1 MTIKDFYKDIEGYTE
16 IQKEI
21 EVLRKHSRDYSSE
34 VDAVAQII
42 SLLHPNK
49 IELIVSKISNENE
62 NAKTFRLSPTNNYL
76 PPFQAGQYINLFVNT
91 GGILT
96 SRPYSITSPPN
107 QTGYYDITVKR
118 VEDGFVSSFL
128 MDNVK
133 TGNTFESTSPSGNFY
148 YNPLVHGTDLV
159 FLAGGS
165 GITPLMSMI
174 REAVDKRFERN
185 IHLVYG
191 NQIPEDIIFSD
202 KQEKIGTQC
211 DNIKISHVISDP
223 PDGYEGLT
231 GFISAD
237 LMANL
242 IDDIQGKTFFLC
254 GPEAMYSYCMEELH
268 TLGVKKKKIRKEVYG
283 PPKDVTSQPGWPND
297 ISANDQ
303 FTVKIMD
310 GKKISAAA
318 DEPLMN
324 SLERAGIVIPAS
336 CRSGECSLCRTK
348 LISGRIFH
356 PQGVRLR
363 KSDRQFGFIHPCM
376 AYPIEDLE
384 ILI

>member
-16 IQKEI
+16 IQKEV

-34 VDAVAQII
+34 VDTVTQII
-42 SLLHPNK
+42 NLLHPKK

-62 NAKTFRLSPTNNYL
+62 NAKTIRLSPTNNYL

-96 SRPYSITSPPN
+96 SRPYSIASPPN

-128 MDNVK
+128 MDDVK
-133 TGNTFESTSPSGNFY
+133 TGDTFESTSPSGNFY

-174 REAVDKRFERN
+174 REAVDRRFERS

-191 NQIPEDIIFSD
+191 NRIPEDIIFSD
-202 KQEKIGTQC
+202 ELEKIGGQC

-223 PDGYEGLT
+223 PDEYEGLT

-237 LMANL
+237 LMVNL
-242 IDDIQGKTFFLC
+242 VDDIQGKTFFIC
-254 GPEAMYSYCMEELH
+254 GPEAMYSYCMEELY
-268 TLGVKKKKIRKEVYG
+268 TLGVKRKKIRKEVYG
-283 PPKDVTSQPGWPND
+283 PPKDATSQPGWPSD
-297 ISANDQ
+297 ISAHDQ
-303 FTVKIMD
+303 FTVKVMD
-310 GKKISAAA
+310 GRKISAAA
-318 DEPLMN
+318 GEPLMN

-356 PQGVRLR
+356 PQGVSLR
-363 KSDRQFGFIHPCM
+363 KSDRRFGFIHPCM

>member
-133 TGNTFESTSPSGNFY
+133 AGDTFESTSPSGNFY
-148 YNPLVHGTDLV
+148 YNPLLYGTDLV

-202 KQEKIGTQC
+202 ELEKIGTQC

-356 PQGVRLR
+356 PQGVSLR
-363 KSDRQFGFIHPCM
+363 KSDRRFGFIHPCM